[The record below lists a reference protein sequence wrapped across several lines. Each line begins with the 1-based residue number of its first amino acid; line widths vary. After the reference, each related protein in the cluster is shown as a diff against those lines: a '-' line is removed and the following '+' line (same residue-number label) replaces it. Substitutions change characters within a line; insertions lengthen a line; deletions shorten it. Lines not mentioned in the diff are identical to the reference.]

1 MDSKFKNLFSRFS
14 AVFFNNGALKVALF
28 AVLLFIGISHISVPV
43 ERCPGKAASSG
54 NNVYTG
60 VLTVNRDCEVPALRS
75 RFGQQLQLNCRT
87 TRSSQSWN
95 LHRNDHF
102 EGNYFP
108 ELRSQIIRL
117 LSDLSENRR
126 ENSSYHAYSKYSLP
140 VRAGP
145 LSATTEQSFFI

>member
-1 MDSKFKNLFSRFS
+1 MDSKLKNLFSRFS
-14 AVFFNNGALKVALF
+14 AVFFNNVALRIAFF

-43 ERCPGKAASSG
+43 EHCRGNADPTG

-95 LHRNDHF
+95 LHRNDRF
-102 EGNYFP
+102 EGRLLP
-108 ELRSQIIRL
+108 ELRSQVIRL

-126 ENSSYHAYSKYSLP
+126 ENSSYHVYSKYSLP

-145 LSATTEQSFFI
+145 SSATTEQSFFI